1 MHKLANNHTLY
12 HWRMLIFL
20 KGSEGGILSEN
31 TQLDLLIITKL
42 RTYKPKN
49 LCSTNS
55 TGWKVGSMLYWQS
68 WMHLSAVLMQS
79 LVSSLGPFVLKV
91 QSPIHSPR
99 IHLQAIFPNTGCWNI
114 ANVYTV
120 FISVSAEQELISYFL
135 FQVLLLLISHSAD
148 KTNLYVMQGARPDNK
163 EKKH

>member
-12 HWRMLIFL
+12 HCRMLILL
-20 KGSEGGILSEN
+20 KREGGILSEN
-31 TQLDLLIITKL
+31 TELDLLTITEL

-55 TGWKVGSMLYWQS
+55 IGWKVGSMLHWQS

-79 LVSSLGPFVLKV
+79 HVSSLSPFVLKV
-91 QSPIHSPR
+91 QSPIHSPHT
-99 IHLQAIFPNTGCWNI
+99 HLHAMFPNTGCWNI
-114 ANVYTV
+114 ANIYTV

-135 FQVLLLLISHSAD
+135 FQVLLLLISQSAD

-163 EKKH
+163 KKKH